1 MKQKNVAVFFG
12 GCSPEYSVSLT
23 SANAVLSH
31 LDRHKYNILP
41 IGISKDGSWYYYTGS
56 PEHLLDDT
64 WLRCEDC
71 IPAMLSLDRGARKL
85 YVFETT
91 GISSLPVDVAF
102 PVLHGKNGED
112 GTIQGA
118 IALSGIALAGCG
130 VLASALCM
138 DKDRSHKLVSLAG
151 VRVPRGL
158 FWNRATHCSRPWL
171 LPKRLGT
178 QCM

>member
-23 SANAVLSH
+23 SAHAVLSH

-102 PVLHGKNGED
+102 PV
-112 GTIQGA
+112 
-118 IALSGIALAGCG
+118 
-130 VLASALCM
+130 
-138 DKDRSHKLVSLAG
+138 
-151 VRVPRGL
+151 
-158 FWNRATHCSRPWL
+158 
-171 LPKRLGT
+171 RLG
-178 QCM
+178 

>member
-23 SANAVLSH
+23 SAHAVLSH
-31 LDRHKYNILP
+31 LDWHKYNILP

-56 PEHLLDDT
+56 LEHLLDDT

-71 IPAMLSLDRGARKL
+71 IPAMLSLDRGAHKL
-85 YVFETT
+85 YVFEAT

-118 IALSGIALAGCG
+118 ISLSGVALAGCG
-130 VLASALCM
+130 VLASLLPEGDRVALRI
-138 DKDRSHKLVSLAG
+138 DPRDVHRSAEGDSQSLALADG
-151 VRVPRGL
+151 IARDSSVP
-158 FWNRATHCSRPWL
+158 A
-171 LPKRLGT
+171 
-178 QCM
+178 